1 MLSQKFINFIASNT
15 LMEQI
20 VFRSTVSSYG
30 TDKYGNKRYGI
41 TIPSKLRD
49 KGEKL
54 YGKEVIVI
62 VILPDD
68 EE

>member
-1 MLSQKFINFIASNT
+1 
-15 LMEQI
+15 MEQT

>member
-1 MLSQKFINFIASNT
+1 M
-15 LMEQI
+15 
-20 VFRSTVSSYG
+20 
-30 TDKYGNKRYGI
+30 RYGI
-41 TIPSKLRD
+41 TIPAKIRE

-68 EE
+68 E